1 MRSELHRGTS
11 RGRRRGLI
19 AGLGLLLVATVV
31 TSLPT
36 NSSAAVVPIAHGSAE
51 QVWVTDVTPGATATL
66 LDQAG
71 DTVASE
77 TVDAQGGV
85 LFRLVHP
92 GTGYRVQVDGL
103 ASEPVTV
110 HSNAPQ
116 QWNPSIYN
124 QTIPDSGYGYL
135 TTRDGTQ
142 LAYAVHLPTAPA
154 TLGIGLPDSVE
165 QKIPSLGLP
174 YTPPYPTLIEY
185 SGYGFANPKGPD
197 SGIAALANLMGFAVV
212 DVNMRGTGC
221 SGGAFDFFEPLQQL
235 DAYDVIETVARQ
247 SWVKGHK
254 VGMLGISYG
263 GISQLFAAALNPPSL
278 EAISPL
284 STIDSVATTLYPG
297 GVLNTGFAVAW
308 AQDRQREAQ
317 PAGVGLPGTQAY
329 AEQRIAD
336 GDATCRANQ
345 ALHGEA
351 ADLMAKINAN
361 NHYGSAVADPLD
373 PITFVDKIKV
383 PVFMACQWEDEQTG
397 GHCPMLAQH
406 FTGTTQ
412 KWFTFTNGAHVDSL
426 DPSTFNR
433 LFDFLELY
441 VAHESPLVKSALLR
455 LVAPVVYQE
464 ALGTPASDVMTLPS
478 DPIQL
483 QPTYTG
489 ALSQFEKLPHVRILF
504 DNGVGHTPLPG
515 LLPVVGSLS
524 NPALDSLF
532 SALTGPLV
540 DQNGNPYPAYEHSYS
555 ALPVPGTQARSWYLG
570 AGGTLSDH
578 VATTSTISRYTTNG
592 ADGTQ
597 TSYVGGRGGASGS
610 GGLWGNASQ
619 WTWDWQPH
627 MSGKAVS
634 YVSAPLTQ
642 NVTVVGAGAV
652 YAWVR
657 SSASDV
663 DLQATVSEVRPD
675 GKETMVQ
682 SGWLRAS
689 ERKLATTSDDIF
701 RQPSTLLEPVP
712 SLLASDAQPLPAGQF
727 VQVAIPLYY
736 EGHAYRK
743 GSRLRVTISGVG
755 GDMPV
760 WAFAGALPTSDAT
773 VDIASS
779 LAMQSRLVLPVI
791 PNQSVPTGLPACP
804 GLRNEPCRAYTPLV
818 NQTVAS

>member
-1 MRSELHRGTS
+1 MRPPHRAA
-11 RGRRRGLI
+11 RGARPRGVI
-19 AGLGLLLVATVV
+19 TGLALVLVATVV
-31 TSLPT
+31 TALPT
-36 NSSAAVVPIAHGSAE
+36 SSLAAVTPVAHGSAE

-66 LDQAG
+66 LDQGGA
-71 DTVASE
+71 TVGTE

-85 LFRLVHP
+85 LFRLVSP
-92 GTGYRVQVDGL
+92 GTGYRVQVDGMTS
-103 ASEPVTV
+103 APVTV
-110 HSNAPQ
+110 HSNAPE
-116 QWNPSIYN
+116 QWNPAIYD

-154 TLGIGLPDSVE
+154 TLGIGLPDQVE
-165 QKIPSLGLP
+165 QQIPNLGLP

-185 SGYGFANPKGPD
+185 SGYGFADPKGPD

-221 SGGAFDFFEPLQQL
+221 SGGAYDFFEPLQQL

-278 EAISPL
+278 AAISPL

-308 AQDRQREAQ
+308 AKERQQEAQ
-317 PAGVGLPGTQAY
+317 PAGAGLSGTQPY
-329 AEQRIAD
+329 AEQRIAG
-336 GDATCRANQ
+336 GDATCLANQ

-361 NHYGSAVADPLD
+361 SHYNAAVADPLD

-383 PVFMACQWEDEQTG
+383 PVFMACQWVDEQTG
-397 GHCPMLAQH
+397 GHCPMLVQH
-406 FTGTTQ
+406 FTGTTK

-426 DPSTFNR
+426 DPATFNR

-464 ALGTPASDVMTLPS
+464 ALGTPASDIMTLPS

-483 QPTYTG
+483 QPSYAG
-489 ALSQFEKLPHVRILF
+489 ALKQFEKLPHVRVLF
-504 DNGVGHTPLPG
+504 DNGVGHTPVPG
-515 LLPVVGSLS
+515 LLPVVGSLQ
-524 NPALDSLF
+524 NPALESLF
-532 SALTGPLV
+532 AELTGPLV
-540 DQNGNPYPAYEHSYS
+540 DQNGNPYPAYEQSYS

-570 AGGTLSDH
+570 AGGTLT
-578 VATTSTISRYTTNG
+578 AALPTTSTISRYTANG

-597 TSYVGGRGGASGS
+597 TSYVGGRGGASGT

-627 MSGKAVS
+627 AAGKAVS
-634 YVSAPLTQ
+634 YLSAPLTQ

-652 YAWVR
+652 YVWVR

-675 GKETMVQ
+675 GNETMVQ
-682 SGWLRAS
+682 SGWMRAS
-689 ERKLATTSDDIF
+689 ERKLATNSDDIF

-712 SLLASDAQPLPAGQF
+712 SLLASDVQPLPAGQF
-727 VQVAIPLYY
+727 VKVAIPLYY
-736 EGHAYRK
+736 EGHAYRA

-760 WAFAGALPTSDAT
+760 WSFDGALPSSDAT

-779 LAMQSRLVLPVI
+779 LVMPSRLVLPVI

-804 GLRNEPCRAYTPLV
+804 GLRNEPCRPYTPLV